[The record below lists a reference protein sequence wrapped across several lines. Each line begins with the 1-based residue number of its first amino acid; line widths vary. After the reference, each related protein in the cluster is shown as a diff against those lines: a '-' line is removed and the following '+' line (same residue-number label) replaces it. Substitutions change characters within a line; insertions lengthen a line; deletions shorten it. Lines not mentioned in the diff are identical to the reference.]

1 MINDNFNDELLVIND
16 NFDDELLVINDNSL
30 KS

>member
-16 NFDDELLVINDNSL
+16 NFDDELLMINDNSL